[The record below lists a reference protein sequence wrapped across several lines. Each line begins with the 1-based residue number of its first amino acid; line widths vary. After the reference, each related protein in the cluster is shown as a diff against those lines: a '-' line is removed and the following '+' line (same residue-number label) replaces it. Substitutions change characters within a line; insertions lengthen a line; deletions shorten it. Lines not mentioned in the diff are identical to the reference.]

1 MDDSWN
7 PFFSFCW
14 TISFPSHLTCIPHHA
29 TSPDDCWYHY
39 VGISVVGLNP
49 HLSFHGFAHSR
60 WLHFR
65 PKKNQINRVHSL
77 HQSQSSCLLVT
88 PSFDS
93 RNSTTTGWWL
103 GHPSEKY
110 EFVNW
115 DDDRNPIFLGKFNI
129 HGNQS
134 PATRPG
140 NRWTPFFPTWF
151 PFFPVTPWQLC
162 QAACRG
168 LDWTRSL
175 ILDVAPSVPPA
186 TSARTAL
193 VT

>member
-1 MDDSWN
+1 MGFLLMVNVTIHGLHTDPSWDCFLLLNLQMIVFMDDSWN

-115 DDDRNPIFLGKFNI
+115 DD
-129 HGNQS
+129 
-134 PATRPG
+134 
-140 NRWTPFFPTWF
+140 
-151 PFFPVTPWQLC
+151 
-162 QAACRG
+162 
-168 LDWTRSL
+168 
-175 ILDVAPSVPPA
+175 
-186 TSARTAL
+186 
-193 VT
+193 